1 MIWNG
6 VYLGLFYTLL
16 YFVTLIIKRPLSLYF
31 AVDFAYLQGHAPKDS
46 KALFYQR
53 GIFKLFQFIQV
64 IFIIRGLFMAG
75 LTVYL
80 FKKYGIDG
88 YGDMLIYKQIA
99 GTIFSLFILGM
110 YFYTNVPI
118 RKYIAEQQ
126 NQLQDNNN
134 LATQQSN
141 ALPK

>member
-1 MIWNG
+1 
-6 VYLGLFYTLL
+6 
-16 YFVTLIIKRPLSLYF
+16 
-31 AVDFAYLQGHAPKDS
+31 
-46 KALFYQR
+46 
-53 GIFKLFQFIQV
+53 
-64 IFIIRGLFMAG
+64 MAG